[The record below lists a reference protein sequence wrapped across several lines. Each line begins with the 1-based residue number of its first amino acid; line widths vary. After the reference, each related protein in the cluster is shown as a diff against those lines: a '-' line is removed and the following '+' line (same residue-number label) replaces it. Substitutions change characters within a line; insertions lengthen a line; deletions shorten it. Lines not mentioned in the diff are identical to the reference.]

1 MATAPSKAK
10 AVKPVPAKQFAYARA
25 NESRLTKQQGQA
37 MLDDLVGLVTK
48 HLKKGER
55 VKIEGLGIRRLRH
68 KGSRPA
74 KIGASGVLPATPEPL
89 VARVVRKLGG
99 QRELGTEV
107 SSEADLARVVH
118 HGIGLSVLGH
128 VERAGF
134 SKQEIEHF
142 IIPART
148 LRHRKAKRE
157 PLTLDESDRVVR
169 LTRIQTLAEDV
180 FSDAGKANR
189 WLREGL
195 TILDGKSPL
204 EVARTESGARV
215 VEQILA
221 KIDWGA
227 AA

>member
-1 MATAPSKAK
+1 MEKPMRAPTPL
-10 AVKPVPAKQFAYARA
+10 PVV
-25 NESRLTKQQGQA
+25 ES
-37 MLDDLVGLVTK
+37 VF
-48 HLKKGER
+48 
-55 VKIEGLGIRRLRH
+55 
-68 KGSRPA
+68 
-74 KIGASGVLPATPEPL
+74 
-89 VARVVRKLGG
+89 RKLGG
-99 QRELGTEV
+99 RSILGADV
-107 SSEADLARVVH
+107 SSEADLARAVY
-118 HGIGLSVLGH
+118 HGFRLTVLGH

-148 LRHRKAKRE
+148 LRHRKTKKE

-169 LTRIQTLAEDV
+169 LTRIQALAEDV
-180 FSDAGKANR
+180 FGDVGNANR

-195 TILDGKSPL
+195 GILDGKSPL
-204 EVARTESGARV
+204 EIARTESGLRV